1 MSDHLVRILTLDG
14 HLRACAAVTTELV
27 EQARKL
33 QQTDPTASVA
43 LGRLASAAALL
54 GSQLKGDQRLALMI
68 EGNGPLQK
76 LHAETDGDGHL
87 RAMVKVPQ
95 TGLPPKEG
103 RYDVAGAIGRAGFL
117 HVSKDLGLKEPYRGM
132 VQLVSSEI
140 AEDLAYYLTTSEQV
154 PSSVGL
160 GVCLGPEAEVVAAG
174 GFLLQAMPGCPEEVI
189 ATLEERLQALPPVT
203 ELLRSGL
210 GPLAILQQLL
220 AGLPFRVQGE
230 IPLSFR
236 CACSTQQILQLLRSL
251 GREELQHLAEREEPT
266 VVTCEF
272 CRQSYPVTAETLQTL
287 AAQGLEAT

>member
-1 MSDHLVRILTLDG
+1 MSDHLVRILTTDG
-14 HLRACAAVTTELV
+14 HLRACAVVTTELV
-27 EQARKL
+27 EQARRL

-54 GSQLKGDQRLALMI
+54 GSQLKGEQRLALMI
-68 EGNGPLQK
+68 EGSGPLQK

-87 RAMVKVPQ
+87 RAMVKNPQ
-95 TGLPPKEG
+95 TGLPPKNG
-103 RYDVAGAIGRAGFL
+103 RFDVAGAVGRAGFL

-160 GVCLGPEAEVVAAG
+160 GVCLGSEAEVLAAG
-174 GFLLQAMPGCPEEVI
+174 GFLVQAMPDCPEEEI
-189 ATLEERLQALPPVT
+189 ATLEERLKALPPVT

-210 GPLAILQQLL
+210 GPLAILQQLF
-220 AGLPFRVQGE
+220 AGIPFNVQGE

-236 CACSTQQILQLLRSL
+236 CACSYPQILQLLSSL
-251 GREELQHLAEREEPT
+251 GAEELQHLAEREEET

-272 CRQSYPVTAETLQTL
+272 CRQSYPVDAEALQTL
-287 AAQGLEAT
+287 AAQLAAAN